1 MIGLRSSETLPGIR
15 LTAAEL
21 LALRDEGREPARHR
35 PATRKP
41 GAMPARTEGAGMD
54 LREIRAYVAGD
65 DPRRIDP
72 AATARTGQPHIR
84 SLHEDRDDTTLLIA
98 DFRAP
103 MLWGTGAALRSVR
116 GAHHLART
124 GWQAVLR
131 GGSVAALTV
140 TGDGLAELPGA
151 AGDRHMAGI
160 ASLLALQHDRALGDP
175 APHPQT
181 PPLTEALAHA
191 ARLAPAGGRVLLAT
205 APGEWRNA
213 EAALS
218 RLARRRVVTIALILD
233 EIECTA
239 PRGVLAVSDGRA
251 SRLARLALPDLTDEC
266 ARLRAIGT
274 RPVELQP

>member
-1 MIGLRSSETLPGIR
+1 
-15 LTAAEL
+15 
-21 LALRDEGREPARHR
+21 
-35 PATRKP
+35 
-41 GAMPARTEGAGMD
+41 MD

-72 AATARTGQPHIR
+72 AATARTGHPHIR

-103 MLWGTGAALRSVR
+103 MLWGTGTALRSVR
-116 GAHHLART
+116 GAYHLARA

-151 AGDRHMAGI
+151 AGDQHMAGI
-160 ASLLALQHDRALGDP
+160 AKLLALQHDRALNDGASGNP
-175 APHPQT
+175 GR
-181 PPLTEALAHA
+181 PPLAEALARA

-205 APGEWRNA
+205 APGEWRDA

-218 RLARRRVVTIALILD
+218 RLARRRTVTIALMLD
-233 EIECTA
+233 EIECTP

-251 SRLARLALPDLTDEC
+251 SRLARLALPDLAGEC

-274 RPVELQP
+274 RPAEVQP